1 MFDRLSPWA
10 PYMLAALRIM
20 TALLFLAH
28 GTVKLFDFPAGV
40 MDQPP
45 LLSLMGVQALIEL
58 IGGVLLAIGLFTRPV
73 AFILAGDMA
82 VAYFMAHA
90 PQSFFPVANSGDAAV
105 LYCFVFLYFVFAG
118 PGAWSVDGARSRTAA
133 AAY

>member
-1 MFDRLSPWA
+1 
-10 PYMLAALRIM
+10 M

-45 LLSLMGVQALIEL
+45 LFSLLGVQALIEL

-73 AFILAGDMA
+73 AFILSGDMA

-90 PQSFFPVANSGDAAV
+90 PQSFFPVANGGDSAV

-118 PGAWSVDGARSRTAA
+118 PGAWSVDGARGSETALA
-133 AAY
+133 R